1 VERLDGHFWRPDGW
15 SLVVRTGSGY
25 VRTRAATNSRT
36 VRILVRTRATC
47 PHGSEVARVRTALI
61 YRPDGDPKGTTTSW
75 SPHILSTPPKSFL
88 LASCELFLASFW
100 LYLPVSF
107 LCAFLS
113 HSRYFSSLFLF
124 SLFLTVGICIS
135 FRNVVE
141 IFGMHIS
148 AVLGLVVCFF
158 IIIIYCCYNF
168 CVT

>member
-25 VRTRAATNSRT
+25 VRTRAATNS
-36 VRILVRTRATC
+36 
-47 PHGSEVARVRTALI
+47 RTALI